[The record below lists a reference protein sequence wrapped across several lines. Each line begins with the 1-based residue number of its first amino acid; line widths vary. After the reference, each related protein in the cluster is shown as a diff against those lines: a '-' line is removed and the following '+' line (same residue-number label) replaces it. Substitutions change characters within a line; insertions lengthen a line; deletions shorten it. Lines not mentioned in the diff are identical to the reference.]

1 MKKIR
6 FLFMVSVFLT
16 AIPLAAQTEEDAKL
30 VAQKFLQAKKG
41 ALLKLSTVEVKSEVP
56 NAAKAKGKNINASQI
71 GGGKIFAF
79 NADKGGFAVVC
90 AGNGQTAIAG
100 YSDKGKIEVD
110 KMPEAMKAWLSS
122 YASAMNNATTD
133 ATSKPYSYVGPTVE
147 PVAPLIKTQWGQS
160 TPFNGKCPSN
170 GKQTAVAGCVP
181 VALAQVLNYYHS
193 DHKGTGELYYAHTE
207 SETEYNINYAN
218 VSYDW
223 NNMLD
228 TYDTGNYSQVQADA
242 VAKLMLECGVAS
254 KAKYGYGETSASA
267 PYVAL
272 NKYYGFDCTYLRRG
286 YFVPGQSLAGVS
298 PKRYAQPTSKWIKII
313 QDELT
318 AGRPIIYTADNAD
331 DPNYGLPIHDDDY
344 MSHCFIIDGI
354 DADNYVHCNWG
365 WRGAY
370 DGYYDVAMLHP
381 TPVKD
386 FDYHHEM
393 IVGIQP
399 SQEPYVKK
407 VSMALQPYNNYYFLY
422 TNSYGSDDDADN
434 DDDEDSSVGFSIVL
448 AKEGSIEKVVSSYRA
463 NIVAYPYV
471 NRYSL
476 QNSWPI
482 NTDGLK
488 DGVYQI
494 RLAYKDSQSQYKLSP
509 YPDALAPTVTI
520 QNNGADVTFQ
530 GIGDDDLVNGLT
542 IEDITPASEIY
553 AGTTFYLAVKAHHGR
568 SNDAYLKFRNMETG
582 AVYGAYSGG
591 ESKVRF
597 NSAYDD
603 QTSTEIFK
611 FVPKNEK
618 NGFSMPAGR
627 YKIEL
632 DNEDYDDYEEDDDV
646 KLNGEYYIDVAERPT
661 YPIMDGSD
669 WCGMDFNTTYYDSE
683 DYKELN
689 ASERLGYI
697 TVGKKG
703 NFELKYL
710 IPQYTYA
717 NKVEA
722 PVTVKVYMM
731 NVDTSE
737 EIPVGIDYNWTPG
750 KKIELNLLPTPLEGK
765 FRFRSI
771 YEVNGIKRGGLV
783 QHKKKPYY
791 NILHDSNTYDD
802 ICQLVS
808 TKVVKENDDNHLQVV
823 LKRTNQDDTWWSAYA
838 KAIIYDKANDE
849 ISMEGQEF
857 TFASQA
863 EANAPFKVKF
873 TTPLSEDKEYDVWL
887 LTASREA
894 YNKYFVTDDNGQIAH
909 IHVDKDMI
917 SDISQVS
924 LADELFSRGEQ
935 VKVYDL
941 KGILIKNMAASDH
954 MWNDLQN
961 QLPSGIYI
969 LKSSKRTIKFKK

>member
-1 MKKIR
+1 MLRPSHIQ
-6 FLFMVSVFLT
+6 F
-16 AIPLAAQTEEDAKL
+16 
-30 VAQKFLQAKKG
+30 
-41 ALLKLSTVEVKSEVP
+41 
-56 NAAKAKGKNINASQI
+56 I
-71 GGGKIFAF
+71 G
-79 NADKGGFAVVC
+79 N
-90 AGNGQTAIAG
+90 
-100 YSDKGKIEVD
+100 
-110 KMPEAMKAWLSS
+110 
-122 YASAMNNATTD
+122 
-133 ATSKPYSYVGPTVE
+133 
-147 PVAPLIKTQWGQS
+147 
-160 TPFNGKCPSN
+160 SN
-170 GKQTAVAGCVP
+170 GF
-181 VALAQVLNYYHS
+181 L
-193 DHKGTGELYYAHTE
+193 
-207 SETEYNINYAN
+207 
-218 VSYDW
+218 
-223 NNMLD
+223 
-228 TYDTGNYSQVQADA
+228 
-242 VAKLMLECGVAS
+242 
-254 KAKYGYGETSASA
+254 
-267 PYVAL
+267 
-272 NKYYGFDCTYLRRG
+272 
-286 YFVPGQSLAGVS
+286 
-298 PKRYAQPTSKWIKII
+298 
-313 QDELT
+313 
-318 AGRPIIYTADNAD
+318 
-331 DPNYGLPIHDDDY
+331 
-344 MSHCFIIDGI
+344 
-354 DADNYVHCNWG
+354 
-365 WRGAY
+365 
-370 DGYYDVAMLHP
+370 
-381 TPVKD
+381 
-386 FDYHHEM
+386 YHHEM

-407 VSMALQPYNNYYFLY
+407 ISMALQPYSSQYFLY
-422 TNSYGSDDDADN
+422 TNSYASDDNSAI
-434 DDDEDSSVGFSIVL
+434 GFSIVL
-448 AKEGSIEKVVSSYRA
+448 AKDGIIKKFVSSYRA
-463 NIVAYPYV
+463 TISSYPNV
-471 NRYSL
+471 GRYRL
-476 QNSWPI
+476 DQSWPI

-494 RLAYKDSQSQYKLSP
+494 RLAYKDSQGQYKLNP

-553 AGTTFYLAVKAHHGR
+553 AGTTFYLAVKAHHGC

-582 AVYGAYSGG
+582 AIYGAYSGG

-632 DNEDYDDYEEDDDV
+632 AYEDYDDV
-646 KLNGEYYIDVAERPT
+646 KLNGEYYIDVAERPS

-669 WCGMDFNTTYYDSE
+669 WCYMNFNKTYYDSN
-683 DYKELN
+683 DYEELN

-703 NFELKYL
+703 NIDFELKYL

-731 NVDTSE
+731 NVDTGD
-737 EIPVGIDYNWTPG
+737 EIPVGVDYNWTPG
-750 KKIELNLLPTPLEGK
+750 KKIELKLLPTPLEGK

-771 YEVNGIKRGGLV
+771 YEVNGIKRGGLA
-783 QHKKKPYY
+783 QHKKEPYY
-791 NILHDSNTYDD
+791 IILHDSNTYDY

-887 LTASREA
+887 LTGVGEA
-894 YNKYFVTDDNGQIAH
+894 YNKYFVTDDNGQIAR

>member
-1 MKKIR
+1 
-6 FLFMVSVFLT
+6 
-16 AIPLAAQTEEDAKL
+16 
-30 VAQKFLQAKKG
+30 
-41 ALLKLSTVEVKSEVP
+41 
-56 NAAKAKGKNINASQI
+56 
-71 GGGKIFAF
+71 
-79 NADKGGFAVVC
+79 
-90 AGNGQTAIAG
+90 
-100 YSDKGKIEVD
+100 
-110 KMPEAMKAWLSS
+110 
-122 YASAMNNATTD
+122 
-133 ATSKPYSYVGPTVE
+133 
-147 PVAPLIKTQWGQS
+147 
-160 TPFNGKCPSN
+160 
-170 GKQTAVAGCVP
+170 
-181 VALAQVLNYYHS
+181 
-193 DHKGTGELYYAHTE
+193 
-207 SETEYNINYAN
+207 
-218 VSYDW
+218 
-223 NNMLD
+223 
-228 TYDTGNYSQVQADA
+228 
-242 VAKLMLECGVAS
+242 
-254 KAKYGYGETSASA
+254 
-267 PYVAL
+267 
-272 NKYYGFDCTYLRRG
+272 
-286 YFVPGQSLAGVS
+286 
-298 PKRYAQPTSKWIKII
+298 
-313 QDELT
+313 
-318 AGRPIIYTADNAD
+318 
-331 DPNYGLPIHDDDY
+331 
-344 MSHCFIIDGI
+344 
-354 DADNYVHCNWG
+354 
-365 WRGAY
+365 
-370 DGYYDVAMLHP
+370 
-381 TPVKD
+381 
-386 FDYHHEM
+386 M

-407 VSMALQPYNNYYFLY
+407 ISMALQPYSSQYFLY
-422 TNSYGSDDDADN
+422 TNSYASDDNSAI
-434 DDDEDSSVGFSIVL
+434 GFSIVL
-448 AKEGSIEKVVSSYRA
+448 AKDGIIKKFVSSYRA
-463 NIVAYPYV
+463 TISSYPNV
-471 NRYSL
+471 GRYRL
-476 QNSWPI
+476 DQSWPI

-494 RLAYKDSQSQYKLSP
+494 RLAYKDSQGQYKLNP

-553 AGTTFYLAVKAHHGR
+553 AGTTFYLAVKAHHGC

-582 AVYGAYSGG
+582 AIYGAYSGG

-632 DNEDYDDYEEDDDV
+632 AYEDYDDV
-646 KLNGEYYIDVAERPT
+646 KLNGEYYIDVAERPS

-669 WCGMDFNTTYYDSE
+669 WCYMNFNKTYYDSN
-683 DYKELN
+683 DYEELN

-703 NFELKYL
+703 NIDFELKYL

-717 NKVEA
+717 NKVEG

-731 NVDTSE
+731 NVDTGD
-737 EIPVGIDYNWTPG
+737 EIPVGVDYNWTPG

-771 YEVNGIKRGGLV
+771 YEVNGIKRGGLA
-783 QHKKKPYY
+783 QHKKEPYY
-791 NILHDSNTYDD
+791 IILHDSNTYDY

-887 LTASREA
+887 LTGVGEA
-894 YNKYFVTDDNGQIAH
+894 YNKYFVTDDNGQIAR

-961 QLPSGIYI
+961 QLPSGIFI

>member
-6 FLFMVSVFLT
+6 FLFMVSAFLT

-90 AGNGQTAIAG
+90 ASNGQTAIAG

-122 YASAMNNATTD
+122 YASAMNNAATD

-160 TPFNGKCPSN
+160 APFNGKCPSN

-228 TYDTGNYSQVQADA
+228 TYDTGNYSQAQADA

-254 KAKYGYGETSASA
+254 KAEYGYNETSAST

-272 NKYYGFDCTYLRRG
+272 NKYYGFDCAYLRRG
-286 YFVPGQSLAGVS
+286 YFESGIGLAGV
-298 PKRYAQPTSKWIKII
+298 PDRYYYQPTAKWVKTI

-318 AGRPIIYTADNAD
+318 AGRPIIYIAN
-331 DPNYGLPIHDDDY
+331 NVGYGEQLVVHEPIG
-344 MSHCFIIDGI
+344 HCFIIDGI

-365 WRGAY
+365 WYGSS
-370 DGYYDVAMLHP
+370 DGYYDIAMLRPSHIQ
-381 TPVKD
+381 
-386 FDYHHEM
+386 FIGNSNGFLYHHEM

-407 VSMALQPYNNYYFLY
+407 ISMALQPYSSQYFLY
-422 TNSYGSDDDADN
+422 TNSYASDDDSAI
-434 DDDEDSSVGFSIVL
+434 GFSIVL
-448 AKEGSIEKVVSSYRA
+448 AKDGIIKKFVSSYRA
-463 NIVAYPYV
+463 TISSYPNV
-471 NRYSL
+471 GRYRL
-476 QNSWPI
+476 DQSWPI

-494 RLAYKDSQSQYKLSP
+494 RLAYKDSQGQYKLNP

-553 AGTTFYLAVKAHHGR
+553 AGTTFYLAVKAHHGC

-582 AVYGAYSGG
+582 AIYGAYSGG

-632 DNEDYDDYEEDDDV
+632 AYEDYDDV
-646 KLNGEYYIDVAERPT
+646 KLNGEYYIDVAERPS

-669 WCGMDFNTTYYDSE
+669 WCYMNFNKTYYDSN
-683 DYKELN
+683 DYEELN

-703 NFELKYL
+703 NIDFELKYL

-731 NVDTSE
+731 NVDTGD
-737 EIPVGIDYNWTPG
+737 EIPVGVDYNWTPG

-771 YEVNGIKRGGLV
+771 YEVNGIKRGGLA
-783 QHKKKPYY
+783 QHKKEPYY
-791 NILHDSNTYDD
+791 IILHDSNTYDY

-887 LTASREA
+887 LTGVGEA
-894 YNKYFVTDDNGQIAH
+894 YNKYFVTDDNGQIAR

>member
-1 MKKIR
+1 M
-6 FLFMVSVFLT
+6 
-16 AIPLAAQTEEDAKL
+16 
-30 VAQKFLQAKKG
+30 
-41 ALLKLSTVEVKSEVP
+41 
-56 NAAKAKGKNINASQI
+56 
-71 GGGKIFAF
+71 
-79 NADKGGFAVVC
+79 
-90 AGNGQTAIAG
+90 
-100 YSDKGKIEVD
+100 
-110 KMPEAMKAWLSS
+110 
-122 YASAMNNATTD
+122 
-133 ATSKPYSYVGPTVE
+133 
-147 PVAPLIKTQWGQS
+147 
-160 TPFNGKCPSN
+160 
-170 GKQTAVAGCVP
+170 
-181 VALAQVLNYYHS
+181 
-193 DHKGTGELYYAHTE
+193 
-207 SETEYNINYAN
+207 
-218 VSYDW
+218 
-223 NNMLD
+223 
-228 TYDTGNYSQVQADA
+228 
-242 VAKLMLECGVAS
+242 
-254 KAKYGYGETSASA
+254 
-267 PYVAL
+267 
-272 NKYYGFDCTYLRRG
+272 
-286 YFVPGQSLAGVS
+286 
-298 PKRYAQPTSKWIKII
+298 
-313 QDELT
+313 
-318 AGRPIIYTADNAD
+318 
-331 DPNYGLPIHDDDY
+331 
-344 MSHCFIIDGI
+344 
-354 DADNYVHCNWG
+354 
-365 WRGAY
+365 
-370 DGYYDVAMLHP
+370 
-381 TPVKD
+381 
-386 FDYHHEM
+386 
-393 IVGIQP
+393 
-399 SQEPYVKK
+399 
-407 VSMALQPYNNYYFLY
+407 Y
-422 TNSYGSDDDADN
+422 TNSYASDDNSAI
-434 DDDEDSSVGFSIVL
+434 GFSIVL
-448 AKEGSIEKVVSSYRA
+448 AKDGIIKKFVSSYRA
-463 NIVAYPYV
+463 TISSYPNV
-471 NRYSL
+471 GRYRL
-476 QNSWPI
+476 DQSWPI

-494 RLAYKDSQSQYKLSP
+494 RLAYKDSQGQYKLNP

-530 GIGDDDLVNGLT
+530 GIGDDDFVNGLT

-553 AGTTFYLAVKAHHGR
+553 AGTTFYLAVKAHHGC

-582 AVYGAYSGG
+582 AIYGAYSGG

-632 DNEDYDDYEEDDDV
+632 AYEDYDDV
-646 KLNGEYYIDVAERPT
+646 KLNGEYYIDVAERPS

-669 WCGMDFNTTYYDSE
+669 WCYMNFNKTYYDSN
-683 DYKELN
+683 DYEELN

-703 NFELKYL
+703 NIDFELKYL

-731 NVDTSE
+731 NVDTGD
-737 EIPVGIDYNWTPG
+737 EIPVGVDYNWTPG

-771 YEVNGIKRGGLV
+771 YEVNGIKRGGLA
-783 QHKKKPYY
+783 QHKKEPYY
-791 NILHDSNTYDD
+791 IILHDSNTYDY

-887 LTASREA
+887 LTGVGEA
-894 YNKYFVTDDNGQIAH
+894 YNKYFVTDDNGQIAR

>member
-1 MKKIR
+1 
-6 FLFMVSVFLT
+6 
-16 AIPLAAQTEEDAKL
+16 
-30 VAQKFLQAKKG
+30 
-41 ALLKLSTVEVKSEVP
+41 
-56 NAAKAKGKNINASQI
+56 
-71 GGGKIFAF
+71 
-79 NADKGGFAVVC
+79 
-90 AGNGQTAIAG
+90 
-100 YSDKGKIEVD
+100 
-110 KMPEAMKAWLSS
+110 
-122 YASAMNNATTD
+122 
-133 ATSKPYSYVGPTVE
+133 
-147 PVAPLIKTQWGQS
+147 
-160 TPFNGKCPSN
+160 
-170 GKQTAVAGCVP
+170 
-181 VALAQVLNYYHS
+181 
-193 DHKGTGELYYAHTE
+193 
-207 SETEYNINYAN
+207 
-218 VSYDW
+218 
-223 NNMLD
+223 
-228 TYDTGNYSQVQADA
+228 
-242 VAKLMLECGVAS
+242 
-254 KAKYGYGETSASA
+254 
-267 PYVAL
+267 
-272 NKYYGFDCTYLRRG
+272 
-286 YFVPGQSLAGVS
+286 
-298 PKRYAQPTSKWIKII
+298 
-313 QDELT
+313 
-318 AGRPIIYTADNAD
+318 
-331 DPNYGLPIHDDDY
+331 
-344 MSHCFIIDGI
+344 
-354 DADNYVHCNWG
+354 
-365 WRGAY
+365 
-370 DGYYDVAMLHP
+370 
-381 TPVKD
+381 
-386 FDYHHEM
+386 
-393 IVGIQP
+393 
-399 SQEPYVKK
+399 
-407 VSMALQPYNNYYFLY
+407 MALQPYSSQYFLY
-422 TNSYGSDDDADN
+422 TNSYASDDNSAI
-434 DDDEDSSVGFSIVL
+434 GFSIVL
-448 AKEGSIEKVVSSYRA
+448 AKDGIIKKFVSSYRA
-463 NIVAYPYV
+463 TISSYPNV
-471 NRYSL
+471 GRYRL
-476 QNSWPI
+476 DQSWPI

-494 RLAYKDSQSQYKLSP
+494 RLAYKDSQGQYKLNP

-553 AGTTFYLAVKAHHGR
+553 AGTTFYLAVKAHHGC

-582 AVYGAYSGG
+582 AIYGAYSGG

-632 DNEDYDDYEEDDDV
+632 AYEDYDDV
-646 KLNGEYYIDVAERPT
+646 KLNGEYYIDVAERPS

-669 WCGMDFNTTYYDSE
+669 WCYMNFNKTYYDSN
-683 DYKELN
+683 DYEELN

-703 NFELKYL
+703 NIDFELKYL

-717 NKVEA
+717 NKVEG

-731 NVDTSE
+731 NVDTGD
-737 EIPVGIDYNWTPG
+737 EIPVGVDYNWTPG

-771 YEVNGIKRGGLV
+771 YEVNGIKRGGLA
-783 QHKKKPYY
+783 QHKKEPYY
-791 NILHDSNTYDD
+791 IILHDSNTYDY

-887 LTASREA
+887 LTGVGEA
-894 YNKYFVTDDNGQIAH
+894 YNKYFVTDDNGQIAR

-961 QLPSGIYI
+961 QLPSGIFI

>member
-1 MKKIR
+1 
-6 FLFMVSVFLT
+6 
-16 AIPLAAQTEEDAKL
+16 
-30 VAQKFLQAKKG
+30 
-41 ALLKLSTVEVKSEVP
+41 
-56 NAAKAKGKNINASQI
+56 
-71 GGGKIFAF
+71 
-79 NADKGGFAVVC
+79 
-90 AGNGQTAIAG
+90 
-100 YSDKGKIEVD
+100 
-110 KMPEAMKAWLSS
+110 
-122 YASAMNNATTD
+122 
-133 ATSKPYSYVGPTVE
+133 
-147 PVAPLIKTQWGQS
+147 
-160 TPFNGKCPSN
+160 
-170 GKQTAVAGCVP
+170 
-181 VALAQVLNYYHS
+181 
-193 DHKGTGELYYAHTE
+193 
-207 SETEYNINYAN
+207 
-218 VSYDW
+218 
-223 NNMLD
+223 
-228 TYDTGNYSQVQADA
+228 
-242 VAKLMLECGVAS
+242 
-254 KAKYGYGETSASA
+254 
-267 PYVAL
+267 
-272 NKYYGFDCTYLRRG
+272 
-286 YFVPGQSLAGVS
+286 
-298 PKRYAQPTSKWIKII
+298 
-313 QDELT
+313 
-318 AGRPIIYTADNAD
+318 
-331 DPNYGLPIHDDDY
+331 
-344 MSHCFIIDGI
+344 
-354 DADNYVHCNWG
+354 
-365 WRGAY
+365 
-370 DGYYDVAMLHP
+370 
-381 TPVKD
+381 
-386 FDYHHEM
+386 
-393 IVGIQP
+393 
-399 SQEPYVKK
+399 
-407 VSMALQPYNNYYFLY
+407 MALQPYSSQYFLY
-422 TNSYGSDDDADN
+422 TNSYASDDNSAI
-434 DDDEDSSVGFSIVL
+434 GFSIVL
-448 AKEGSIEKVVSSYRA
+448 AKDGIIKKFVSSYRA
-463 NIVAYPYV
+463 TISSYPNV
-471 NRYSL
+471 GRYRL
-476 QNSWPI
+476 DQSWPI

-494 RLAYKDSQSQYKLSP
+494 RLAYKDSQGQYKLNP

-553 AGTTFYLAVKAHHGR
+553 AGTTFYLAVKAHHGC

-582 AVYGAYSGG
+582 AIYGAYSGG

-632 DNEDYDDYEEDDDV
+632 AYEDYDDV
-646 KLNGEYYIDVAERPT
+646 KLNGEYYIDVAERPS

-669 WCGMDFNTTYYDSE
+669 WCYMNFNKTYYDSN
-683 DYKELN
+683 DYEELN

-703 NFELKYL
+703 NIDFELKYL

-731 NVDTSE
+731 NVDTGD
-737 EIPVGIDYNWTPG
+737 EIPVGVDYNWTPG

-771 YEVNGIKRGGLV
+771 YEVNGIKRGGLA
-783 QHKKKPYY
+783 QHKKEPYY
-791 NILHDSNTYDD
+791 IILHDSNTYDD

-887 LTASREA
+887 LTGVGEA
-894 YNKYFVTDDNGQIAH
+894 YNKYFVTDDNGQIAR

>member
-1 MKKIR
+1 
-6 FLFMVSVFLT
+6 
-16 AIPLAAQTEEDAKL
+16 
-30 VAQKFLQAKKG
+30 
-41 ALLKLSTVEVKSEVP
+41 
-56 NAAKAKGKNINASQI
+56 
-71 GGGKIFAF
+71 
-79 NADKGGFAVVC
+79 
-90 AGNGQTAIAG
+90 
-100 YSDKGKIEVD
+100 
-110 KMPEAMKAWLSS
+110 
-122 YASAMNNATTD
+122 
-133 ATSKPYSYVGPTVE
+133 
-147 PVAPLIKTQWGQS
+147 
-160 TPFNGKCPSN
+160 
-170 GKQTAVAGCVP
+170 
-181 VALAQVLNYYHS
+181 
-193 DHKGTGELYYAHTE
+193 
-207 SETEYNINYAN
+207 
-218 VSYDW
+218 
-223 NNMLD
+223 
-228 TYDTGNYSQVQADA
+228 
-242 VAKLMLECGVAS
+242 
-254 KAKYGYGETSASA
+254 
-267 PYVAL
+267 
-272 NKYYGFDCTYLRRG
+272 
-286 YFVPGQSLAGVS
+286 
-298 PKRYAQPTSKWIKII
+298 
-313 QDELT
+313 
-318 AGRPIIYTADNAD
+318 
-331 DPNYGLPIHDDDY
+331 
-344 MSHCFIIDGI
+344 
-354 DADNYVHCNWG
+354 
-365 WRGAY
+365 
-370 DGYYDVAMLHP
+370 
-381 TPVKD
+381 
-386 FDYHHEM
+386 M

-407 VSMALQPYNNYYFLY
+407 NSMALQPYSSQYFLY
-422 TNSYGSDDDADN
+422 TNSYASDDNSAI
-434 DDDEDSSVGFSIVL
+434 GFSIVL
-448 AKEGSIEKVVSSYRA
+448 AKDGIIKKFVSSYRA
-463 NIVAYPYV
+463 TISSYPNV
-471 NRYSL
+471 GRYRL
-476 QNSWPI
+476 DQSWPI

-494 RLAYKDSQSQYKLSP
+494 RLAYKDSQGQYKLNP

-553 AGTTFYLAVKAHHGR
+553 AGTTFYLAVKAHHGC

-582 AVYGAYSGG
+582 AIYGAYSGG

-632 DNEDYDDYEEDDDV
+632 AYEDYDDV
-646 KLNGEYYIDVAERPT
+646 KLNGEYYIDVAERPS

-669 WCGMDFNTTYYDSE
+669 WCYMNFNKTYYDSN
-683 DYKELN
+683 DYEELN

-703 NFELKYL
+703 NIDFELKYL

-717 NKVEA
+717 NKVEG

-731 NVDTSE
+731 NVDTGD
-737 EIPVGIDYNWTPG
+737 EIPVGVDYNWTPG

-771 YEVNGIKRGGLV
+771 YEVNGIKRGGLA
-783 QHKKKPYY
+783 QHKKEPYY
-791 NILHDSNTYDD
+791 IILHDSNTYDY

-887 LTASREA
+887 LTGVGEA
-894 YNKYFVTDDNGQIAH
+894 YNKYFVTDDNGQIAR

-961 QLPSGIYI
+961 QLPSGIFI